1 MGDASRQA
9 LPQPDLL
16 SEGLCAA
23 AWLEW
28 VRVELLPVVK
38 HALREGSASRRQSEC
53 VCQSERLRN
62 RQVSSHVCQ
71 RSALDGLLGLYLS
84 AALREALVD
93 STDGVARALDLH
105 EEDWL
110 LEARLGCQLSR
121 VHCSASRWN
130 DLVATSVGVVLMR
143 HHIHDVIAGTTLVL
157 VR

>member
-1 MGDASRQA
+1 M
-9 LPQPDLL
+9 
-16 SEGLCAA
+16 
-23 AWLEW
+23 
-28 VRVELLPVVK
+28 VK
-38 HALREGSASRRQSEC
+38 HALREGSARRGQSEC
-53 VCQSERLRN
+53 VRQSERLRN

-105 EEDWL
+105 EEDRL

-143 HHIHDVIAGTTLVL
+143 HHIHDVIAGTTLVF